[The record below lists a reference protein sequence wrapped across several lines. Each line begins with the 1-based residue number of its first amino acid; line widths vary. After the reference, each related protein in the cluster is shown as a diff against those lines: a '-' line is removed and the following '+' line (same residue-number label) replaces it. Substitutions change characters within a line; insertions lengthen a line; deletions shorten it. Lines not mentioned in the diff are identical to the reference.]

1 MKNIFIGML
10 FVFLNFDLSFGPV
23 IIGFIPTFVGYI
35 IMAKGLEEL
44 AGFSDRFLKVAPYV
58 IGMAIFSGISYAM
71 DLFGITATLEESSS
85 GNFFVFLLI
94 GLVLAIA
101 SIYITYSI
109 IMGIKEIE
117 TTRGQGLNSGP
128 LYSAWRVSVIFSLL
142 SLAFAFIIPELA
154 LVCVIVTFVVYV
166 YYLFMFNK
174 TKNLFY
180 QENPA
185 S

>member
-1 MKNIFIGML
+1 
-10 FVFLNFDLSFGPV
+10 
-23 IIGFIPTFVGYI
+23 
-35 IMAKGLEEL
+35 MAKGVEEL

-58 IGMAIFSGISYAM
+58 IGMAIFSGIIYAM
-71 DLFGITATLEESSS
+71 NLFGITATIEESSS
-85 GNFFVFLLI
+85 GYFFIVLI
-94 GLVLAIA
+94 GLVLAIV
-101 SIYITYSI
+101 SIYIAYSI

-117 TTRGQGLNSGP
+117 TTRGQDLNSWP
-128 LYSAWRVSVIFSLL
+128 LYSAWRLSVIFSLL
-142 SLAFAFIIPELA
+142 SLALAFIIPGLA
-154 LVCVIVTFVVYV
+154 LVCIIVTFVVYV